1 MGLTTGIINKAIEES
16 EKSNY
21 HIKMGCVIFKGT
33 RIISYAHN
41 GLRNCNGIHK
51 RFRKWENS
59 LHAEQAAALKA
70 GNWDNL
76 KGCSVLV
83 LKVSKTE
90 KLLSNAKPCKYC
102 EATLKFLGIKNVYY
116 SNSSGEIVCENYRN
130 ENDD

>member
-1 MGLTTGIINKAIEES
+1 MSLSIGIINKAIEES

-21 HIKMGCVIFKGT
+21 HIKMGCVIFKGN

-41 GLRNCNGIHK
+41 GLRYCSGIHT

-70 GNWDNL
+70 GNWNNL
-76 KGCSVLV
+76 KGCSILV

-90 KLLSNAKPCKYC
+90 KLLSNAKPCKFC
-102 EATLKFLGIKNVYY
+102 EATLRMLGIKNVYY
-116 SNSSGEIVCENYRN
+116 SNSKGEIVYENYRQ
-130 ENDD
+130 E